1 MLIRVNA
8 NHTVHTDE
16 AMERWASGQLADS
29 LDRFRHDITSV
40 EVHLSDQ
47 NSERLSEDQK
57 RCRMEARLAKL
68 APVTVHHEA
77 ATVDEAFRGA
87 AEKLKRAL
95 ERSFGK
101 LHNYRQRESI
111 RRSDVLTP
119 AGASAEPDQAG
130 SGEARG
136 SL

>member
-16 AMERWASGQLADS
+16 AMERWARAHLADS
-29 LDRFRHDITSV
+29 LNRFRHDITSV

-47 NSERLSEDQK
+47 NSDRLSEDQK
-57 RCRMEARLAKL
+57 RCRMEARLANL
-68 APVTVHHEA
+68 SPVVVNHQA
-77 ATVDEAFRGA
+77 ANVDEAFRGA
-87 AEKLKRAL
+87 AEKLKRTL
-95 ERSFGK
+95 EHAYGK
-101 LHNYRQRESI
+101 LHNYRQRDSI

-119 AGASAEPDQAG
+119 VEANARRDQGG
-130 SGEARG
+130 SGEAPG